1 MSERAQTTID
11 FAVGASV
18 FLLTVAF
25 AFSFIPGLITPFA
38 SGQESTPVVANRVAD
53 DLVQEDLAVDG
64 DPYTLDA
71 TKTTTVL
78 NGSDTLPDRIDVPP
92 LMDANVTLT
101 NASGLA
107 ASRGPTPPSS
117 ASTSVAWR
125 VVTYRGDHAE
135 LRVTVW

>member
-25 AFSFIPGLITPFA
+25 AFSFVPGLITPFA
-38 SGQESTPVVANRVAD
+38 SGQESAPAVSNRVAD
-53 DLVQEDLAVDG
+53 DLVQQDLAVEG
-64 DPYTLDA
+64 DPYTLREP
-71 TKTTTVL
+71 L
-78 NGSDTLPDRIDVPP
+78 NFDGPTLDVPP

-101 NASGLA
+101 NESGRI
-107 ASRGPTPPSS
+107 ASRGPTPPSD
-117 ASTSVAWR
+117 ASTSGAWR
-125 VVTYRGDHAE
+125 VVSYQGDHAD